1 MERILIRFTKTGTAR
16 FISHLDTMRTLHR
29 AFKRAELPIAYS
41 QGFNPHPSISVAA
54 PLSLGIGSLAEY
66 ADVELDRV
74 VDMGEFA
81 SRLNGTLPDGIEI
94 REAIKI
100 EEKQPT
106 SMSAV
111 EGAKYSISLHHRITR
126 DEAGKLIDGII
137 GSHEINVMKKTKSG
151 EKLTDIRP
159 LIKAIKIREFSE
171 DSMKLEC
178 MLYSGSRGNL
188 NPELLADLVKE
199 KSENRVYGYPSI
211 IREELYANH
220 KDQWIGLDKFYAG
233 RQL

>member
-29 AFKRAELPIAYS
+29 AFRRAELPIAYS

-54 PLSLGIGSLAEY
+54 PLSLGIGSVAEY
-66 ADVELDRV
+66 ADVELDRT
-74 VDMGEFA
+74 VDMSEFVGK
-81 SRLNGTLPDGIEI
+81 LNGTLPDGIEI

-100 EEKQPT
+100 EGKQPT

-111 EGAKYSISLHHRITR
+111 EGAKYFISLQHRITR
-126 DEAGKLIDGII
+126 DEAGKLIDGILD
-137 GSHEINVMKKTKSG
+137 SDEIKVMKKTKSG

-171 DSMKLEC
+171 NAITLEC
-178 MLYSGSRGNL
+178 LLYSGSRGNL
-188 NPELLADLVKE
+188 NPELVASLLKE
-199 KSENRVYGYPSI
+199 KSENRVFGYPSI
-211 IREELYANH
+211 TREELYACE
-220 KDQWIGLDKFYAG
+220 KEQWIGLDKLYAG
-233 RQL
+233 R

>member
-29 AFKRAELPIAYS
+29 AFRRAELPIAYS

-54 PLSLGIGSLAEY
+54 PLSLGIGSVAEY
-66 ADVELDRV
+66 ADVELDRT
-74 VDMGEFA
+74 VDMSEFVGK
-81 SRLNGTLPDGIEI
+81 LNGTLPDGIEI

-100 EEKQPT
+100 EGKQPT

-111 EGAKYSISLHHRITR
+111 EGAKYFISLQHGITR
-126 DEAGKLIDGII
+126 DEAGKLIDGILD
-137 GSHEINVMKKTKSG
+137 SDEIKVMKKTKSG

-171 DSMKLEC
+171 NDITLEC
-178 MLYSGSRGNL
+178 LLYSGSRGNL
-188 NPELLADLVKE
+188 NPELVASLLKE
-199 KSENRVYGYPSI
+199 KSENRVFGYPSI
-211 IREELYANH
+211 TREELYACE
-220 KDQWIGLDKFYAG
+220 KEQWIGLDKLYAG
-233 RQL
+233 R